1 MSINFSDVVR
11 IGKDAVT
18 RYTSNS
24 KAVTGF
30 SAAVDSGFGDN
41 KKTIWLDCSAWGE
54 RWEKVAPYLLKGSQA
69 FVQGELGTREHDGK
83 TYITVDVKELK
94 LIGGKPNG
102 ERQDSAPRQQRQ
114 AAAPAGD
121 ASNGFPDDD
130 DIPFAPI
137 PRRAY
142 Y

>member
-1 MSINFSDVVR
+1 MNNFSDVVR

-18 RYTSNS
+18 RFTGNG

-30 SAAVDSGFGDN
+30 SGAIDSGFGDN

-114 AAAPAGD
+114 AAVPSGD
-121 ASNGFPDDD
+121 FDDLD
-130 DIPFAPI
+130 SVPF
-137 PRRAY
+137 
-142 Y
+142 